1 MYNIVYVHFY
11 LHIISDCSLVAA
23 CVLLYIGV
31 HVCSYIFV
39 LRYAYTYE
47 NIHTVQYNTISF
59 NGTKNTPAD
68 TDATE
73 DYTKKL
79 NNIAYWK
86 RQEDESFLS
95 YFMIAEKHKLH

>member
-73 DYTKKL
+73 DYTRKKTL
-79 NNIAYWK
+79 LIGNVRKMNI
-86 RQEDESFLS
+86 SFL
-95 YFMIAEKHKLH
+95 IL